1 MKYYIAYLGLGI
13 LFGITLIKS
22 EVASWFRIYEM
33 FQFDSFHMYGVIGS
47 AVVLGIIATFLLKKQ
62 KDIKGQPITIKDKP
76 KGFKN
81 YLVGGIIFGLG
92 WALGG
97 ACPGPIYALLGSGL
111 LSIVILFLGALLG
124 AFTYG
129 VIKNKLPH

>member
-47 AVVLGIIATFLLKKQ
+47 AVILGIIATFILKSQ
-62 KDIKGQPITIKDKP
+62 KDTKGNPIQIKSKP

-81 YLVGGIIFGLG
+81 YLFGGVIFGSG

-97 ACPGPIYALLGSGL
+97 ACPGPIYALLGSGFI
-111 LSIVILFLGALLG
+111 SVMVLFLAALLG

-129 VIKNKLPH
+129 IIKNKLPH